1 MSNYLWR
8 RNTAFSAAF
17 LFALLTAALT
27 AASAS
32 AANPSFAPA
41 VNYPTGSLQGP
52 GPAPVSTVA
61 GDFNGDGMS
70 DVAAAD
76 FGFAPKV
83 LFNQGAGVFGAASNI
98 SGTTGVQSLAAGD
111 VNSDGRDDLVAMS
124 PTRVYILR
132 GNANGT
138 FTLLNRYTM
147 FLGAQVQ
154 AILLDYNGDGRL
166 DIAAQTFFGIQ
177 TRRGN
182 GNGSFS
188 AGPFSIVPGAST
200 LSAITDANINGDA
213 DRDLFALDGLS
224 STTFALRGDGTGRF
238 RVAGRLSLSGLIPE
252 DVAAADLNGDG
263 IDDVGVIGSF
273 SFTVGFALS
282 NGLGGFFSFA
292 PATQFGGPGPT
303 SLAFG
308 DFNDDG
314 NPDAVV
320 SNVANVLDPSVL
332 MFTGNGT
339 ANPTN
344 TGSLSVTDFPQ
355 NPAIADFNG
364 DGQDDVAVVGR
375 SALSVLLNTTS

>member
-1 MSNYLWR
+1 MSSRLWR
-8 RNTAFSAAF
+8 QKVAFSAGF
-17 LFALLTAALT
+17 LSILLFAAAFTAT
-27 AASAS
+27 AV
-32 AANPSFAPA
+32 AANPTFAPA

-61 GDFNGDGMS
+61 GDFNGDGQA

-76 FGFAPKV
+76 FGFAPKA
-83 LFNQGAGVFGAASNI
+83 LFNQGSGVFGSAVSI
-98 SGTTGVQSLAAGD
+98 SGTIGVQSLAAGD
-111 VNSDGRDDLVAMS
+111 VNGDGRDDLVAMS
-124 PTRVYILR
+124 PTTVYVLR

-138 FTLLNRYTM
+138 FTKLNSYTM
-147 FLGAQVQ
+147 LLGAQVQ
-154 AILLDYNGDGRL
+154 AILLDFNGDGKL

-188 AGPFSIVPGAST
+188 AGPFSLVPGAST
-200 LSAITDANINGDA
+200 LSAITDANVNGDA
-213 DRDLFALDGLS
+213 HRDLFALDGLS
-224 STTFALRGDGTGRF
+224 STTISLRGDGTGRF
-238 RVAGRLSLSGLIPE
+238 KVAGRLRLSGLVPE

-282 NGLGGFFSFA
+282 NGAGGFSSFA

-314 NPDAVV
+314 DPDAVV
-320 SNVANVLDPSVL
+320 SNVANVLNPSVL

-339 ANPTN
+339 ANPAN
-344 TGSLSVTDFPQ
+344 TGTFAVTDFPQ
-355 NPAIADFNG
+355 NPAIADVDG
-364 DGQDDVAVVGR
+364 DGRDDIAVVGR
-375 SALSVLLNTTS
+375 SELSVLLNTTL